1 MKKRNKIV
9 CIMTLSLLSLCC
21 IRPISAQEALPQPM
35 DLSTQEKGSIHV
47 ELEETQDKLSREG
60 VGLSLA
66 YVATIKEGSYQL
78 TEDYSS
84 ANVELNAIETA
95 EGLQEAADTLQPL
108 VKDAIQTKQTNA
120 QGIVNFTDLKVG
132 VYLLY
137 VSDQAGY
144 ETIQPTLISVPMW
157 DETAKQMNYHI
168 EVFPKHAPL
177 PALHVRK
184 VDYYDHKS
192 ILKEAEFTLYSDAEC
207 TEAIKTEKT
216 DPKDGVASFD
226 GLLYQTIYVKETKAP
241 AGYQLSDEVMK
252 VTIDDT
258 WVKGDDHL
266 RTIVYA
272 DRPLPGGVVST
283 GDHTNTIIL
292 FIITGLAGSM
302 VGFAAYKLRKM
313 KKASD

>member
-1 MKKRNKIV
+1 
-9 CIMTLSLLSLCC
+9 MTLSLLSLCC
-21 IRPISAQEALPQPM
+21 IRPVSAQEALPQPM
-35 DLSTQEKGSIHV
+35 DPSTQEKGGVHV
-47 ELEETQDKLSREG
+47 ELEATQDKLSREG

-84 ANVELNAIETA
+84 ANVDLNAIETA

-120 QGIVNFTDLKVG
+120 QGIVNFTDLEVG

-192 ILKEAEFTLYSDAEC
+192 ILKEAAFTLYSDAAC
-207 TEAIKTEKT
+207 TKIIKAEKT
-216 DPKDGVASFD
+216 DPKSGIAVFD
-226 GLLYQTIYVKETKAP
+226 GLIYGTVYVKETKAP
-241 AGYQLSDEVMK
+241 AGYQLSKEVIK
-252 VTIDDT
+252 VTINDN
-258 WVKGDDHL
+258 WVNGDDKL
-266 RTIVYA
+266 RTIIFP
-272 DRPLPGGVVST
+272 DRPLPTSGGPDT
-283 GDHTNTIIL
+283 GDHTSVAGWIIL
-292 FIITGLAGSM
+292 LGVSTCTAFFL
-302 VGFAAYKLRKM
+302 LRRKHE
-313 KKASD
+313 AQ